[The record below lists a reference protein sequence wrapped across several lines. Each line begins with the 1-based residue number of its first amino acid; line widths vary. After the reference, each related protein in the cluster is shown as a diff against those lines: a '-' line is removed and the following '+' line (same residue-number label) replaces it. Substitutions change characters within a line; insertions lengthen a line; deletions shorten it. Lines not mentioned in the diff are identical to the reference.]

1 MIRLE
6 VNNQRK
12 ITLANNENGCIT
24 VEVLGK
30 EWEWESESVKHI
42 TEADFV
48 MLLNYY
54 NYVKSNDIQCDFI
67 NDKGKKKR

>member
-6 VNNQRK
+6 VNNGRK
-12 ITLANNENGCIT
+12 ITLANAENGGIT

-30 EWEWESESVKHI
+30 EWESESVKHI

-54 NYVKSNDIQCDFI
+54 QYVKSNDIQCDFI